1 MLNKLFEGAIIMK
14 NVKKIP
20 VTIITGFLGTGK
32 TTLIKKII
40 ETNTDKRIA
49 IIVNEFG
56 DIGVDGEILKSC
68 AIPNCPAENI
78 VELSNGCICCT
89 VAEDFIPTV
98 STLLKLNPQPN
109 QIIIETSGL
118 ALPKPLLKAFNWP
131 DISSKITVDGV
142 ITLSDAE
149 AIISKRFAP
158 SVEAVDRQRMADD
171 NVDHDTPLSEVFED
185 QINSADIILLT
196 KTDLVN
202 SIQLENAKN
211 YINKI
216 SERNIS
222 IIENQNGEVDTSII
236 LDLEQQ
242 SESNLIDR
250 KSHHDKQSEEHDH
263 KDFENF
269 VLDLGIIDDQNLF
282 TNKIQKFI
290 NDYNVLRVKGYV
302 EIKDKP
308 MRFLVQAVGSR
319 LRTQYDRMW
328 EKDEIKKS
336 RLVFI
341 TQRDALKQT
350 EISNFFNK

>member
-1 MLNKLFEGAIIMK
+1 ML

-32 TTLIKKII
+32 TTLIRNII
-40 ETNTDKRIA
+40 EKNKDRKIA

-78 VELSNGCICCT
+78 VELPNGCICCT
-89 VAEDFIPTV
+89 VADDFIPTI
-98 STLLKLNPQPN
+98 TALLKIKPQPS

-131 DISSKITVDGV
+131 DISSQVTVDGV

-149 AIISKRFAP
+149 AISSLRFAP
-158 SVEAVDRQRMADD
+158 STEAVKKQRLMDD
-171 NVDHDTPLSEVFED
+171 NVDHDSPLSELFED
-185 QINSADIILLT
+185 QINCADIILLT

-202 SIQLENAKN
+202 DVQLKTAKD

-222 IIENQNGEVDTSII
+222 IIENQHGTVDTSVI
-236 LDLEQQ
+236 LDLELE
-242 SESNLIDR
+242 SENDLTNR
-250 KSHHDKQSEEHDH
+250 KSNHDNQSNDHDH
-263 KDFENF
+263 DDFENF
-269 VLDLGIIDDQNLF
+269 VLEFDLIENQSLF
-282 TNKIQKFI
+282 EEKIQRFI
-290 NDYNVLRVKGYV
+290 NVYNILRVKGYV

-308 MRFLVQAVGSR
+308 MRLLVQAVGSR
-319 LRTQYDRMW
+319 LRTQFDKMW
-328 EKDEIKKS
+328 GKNEKKKS

-341 TQRDALKQT
+341 TQTHTLQKN
-350 EISNFFNK
+350 EISNFFKTKCI